1 MVKNCLIVFEM
12 PGKISF
18 LNQTEDIENLSFIK
32 KPKILVVMEL
42 EFFLK
47 NNPGQFLKSR
57 FIGKKKTHL
66 LAVAQAGL
74 IFHLF
79 W

>member
-12 PGKISF
+12 SAKISF
-18 LNQTEDIENLSFIK
+18 LNQTEDLENLSFIK
-32 KPKILVVMEL
+32 KPKILVVRKRK
-42 EFFLK
+42 FFFK

-57 FIGKKKTHL
+57 FFGKKTHL